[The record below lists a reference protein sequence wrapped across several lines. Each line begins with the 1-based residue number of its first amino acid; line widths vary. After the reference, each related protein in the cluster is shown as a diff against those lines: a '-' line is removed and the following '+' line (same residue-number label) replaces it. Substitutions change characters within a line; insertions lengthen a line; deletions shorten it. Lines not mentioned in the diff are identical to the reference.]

1 MNTSDETLRIG
12 VYVCHCGSNIAG
24 VIDVEALAKFAEGL
38 PHVVLARNYKYMCS
52 DPGQEL
58 VKQDIVEFGLNR
70 IVVAACSPNLHEPTF
85 RRAAEDAGLNRFLV
99 QMANIREQVAWVTE
113 DVQLAMDKAKAHVAA
128 AVRRVARHEPLQRQF
143 VRITPRAMVVGGGIA
158 GIQAALT
165 LADAGREVILVEREP
180 SIGGHMAM
188 FDKTFP
194 TLDCAACILT
204 PKMTSV
210 KLHPNIKML
219 TYSEV
224 ESVEGSVGNF
234 KVKVRRRPRYIDESL
249 CVGCMQCIDGCVF
262 TQAKFPNRF
271 DQGLG
276 LRKPVWI
283 PFPQAVPPVPVV
295 DPEVCLQ
302 ITRGKCKQSCVEA
315 CGERNAFR
323 FDQQETI
330 EEYEVGAI
338 IITTGFQAFDPSP
351 MAYYG
356 YGKYPNVYT
365 SLEVER
371 LLNAGGPTAGKLVLR
386 DGSTPRRVGI
396 IHCVGSRD
404 VNHHEYCSRVCC
416 MYSLKLA
423 HLVREKTDAEV
434 YNCYIDIR
442 SPGKG
447 FEEFYNRVQNEGVRF
462 IRGKVADI
470 SPAPNGEHDHSAAD
484 AGDSNRLAAGTA
496 ATEKGT
502 ASSSRPLV
510 MQVDDTLLGTIRRI
524 EVDMVILAVAL
535 EPRADAGDVRRTF
548 GISCSNEGFF
558 LEKHPKLAPVNT
570 ANDGVLIAG
579 ACQGAKDI
587 PDTVAQ
593 ADAAAAKALV
603 LIDAGQIELE
613 PNTAWIDEEMCSGC
627 KTCINMCP
635 YKAITADEERKIAV
649 IDPALCK
656 GCGTCVAACPSAPPS
671 NTSSARIRSAK
682 NWKD

>member
-1 MNTSDETLRIG
+1 MIDEPLRIG
-12 VYVCHCGSNIAG
+12 VYVCHCGSNIAST
-24 VIDVEALAKFAEGL
+24 IDVEALAKFAEDL
-38 PHVVLARNYKYMCS
+38 PGVALSRHYKYMCS

-58 VKQDIVEFGLNR
+58 VKRDIREFNLNR
-70 IVVAACSPNLHEPTF
+70 LVVAACSPNLHEATF

-99 QMANIREQVAWVTE
+99 QMANIREQVSWVTE
-113 DVQLAMDKAKAHVAA
+113 DREEALRKAKAHLAA
-128 AVRRVARHEPLQRQF
+128 AVRRVARHESLQRQF
-143 VRITPRAMVVGGGIA
+143 VQIYPRVLVVGGGIA
-158 GIQAALT
+158 GIEAALT
-165 LADAGREVILVEREP
+165 LAEAGREVILVEREP

-204 PKMTSV
+204 PKMTAV
-210 KLHPNIKML
+210 KLHPKIKLL
-219 TYSEV
+219 TYSNV
-224 ESVEGSVGNF
+224 ESVEGSVGHYR
-234 KVKVRRRPRYIDESL
+234 VKVRRKPRYIDESM
-249 CVGCMQCIDGCVF
+249 CVGCMLCIDGCVF
-262 TQAKFPNRF
+262 TKAKFPNPF

-276 LRKPVWI
+276 TRKPVWV

-302 ITRGKCKQSCVEA
+302 ITRGKCKQGCVEA

-330 EEYEVGAI
+330 EEYQVGAI
-338 IITTGFQAFDPSP
+338 IVATGFKTFDPSVIP
-351 MAYYG
+351 YYG

-386 DGSTPRRVGI
+386 DGSTPKRVGI

-404 VNHHEYCSRVCC
+404 ANYHPYCSRVCC

-423 HLVREKTDAEV
+423 HLIREKTEAEV
-434 YNCYIDIR
+434 YSCYIDMR
-442 SPGKG
+442 TPGKG
-447 FEEFYNRVQNEGVRF
+447 FEEFYNRVQNEGVYF
-462 IRGKVADI
+462 VRGKVADI
-470 SPAPNGEHDHSAAD
+470 TPVASQGNGKGDGASA
-484 AGDSNRLAAGTA
+484 SNALIM
-496 ATEKGT
+496 K
-502 ASSSRPLV
+502 
-510 MQVDDTLLGTIRRI
+510 VDDTLLGTIRNI

-535 EPRADAGDVRRTF
+535 EPQADAADVRRAF
-548 GISCSNEGFF
+548 GISCSSEGFF

-570 ANDGVLIAG
+570 ASDGVFLAG

-593 ADAAAAKALV
+593 ADAAAAKALA

-613 PNTAWIDEEMCSGC
+613 PNTAWIDENMCSGC
-627 KTCINMCP
+627 KTCIGLCP
-635 YKAITADEERKIAV
+635 YKAISRDEERKIAV

-656 GCGTCVAACPSAPPS
+656 GCGTCVAACPSGA
-671 NTSSARIRSAK
+671 AK
-682 NWKD
+682 QHLFSDEQVHEELEGLMSYV

>member
-1 MNTSDETLRIG
+1 MIADERLRIG

-24 VIDVEALAKFAEGL
+24 VVDVEQLAAFAEGL
-38 PHVVLARNYKYMCS
+38 PHVAIARHYKYMCS

-58 VKQDIVEFGLNR
+58 VKRDIAEHNLNR

-85 RRAAEDAGLNRFLV
+85 RRAAENAGLNRFLV
-99 QMANIREQVAWVTE
+99 QMCNIREQVSWVTE
-113 DVQLAMDKAKAHVAA
+113 DKPDALDKAKAHLAG
-128 AVRRVARHEPLQRQF
+128 AVRRVAGHEPLQRQF
-143 VRITPRAMVVGGGIA
+143 RRIVPRAMVIGGGIA
-158 GIQAALT
+158 GIEAALT
-165 LADAGREVILVEREP
+165 LADAGKEVVLVEREP

-219 TYSEV
+219 TYSTV
-224 ESVEGSVGNF
+224 ESVEGSVGNYH
-234 KVKVRRRPRYIDESL
+234 VKIRRKPRYIDEAL

-262 TQAKFPNRF
+262 TKPKFPNPF

-276 LRKPVWI
+276 LRKPVYV
-283 PFPQAVPPVPVV
+283 PFPQAVPPVPIV

-302 ITRGKCKQSCVEA
+302 IARGKCKQGCVEA

-323 FDQQETI
+323 FDQQERT
-330 EEYEVGAI
+330 EEYNVGAI
-338 IITTGFQAFDPSP
+338 VIATGFKAFDPSP
-351 MAYYG
+351 IEYYG

-371 LLNAGGPTAGKLVLR
+371 LLNAGGPTGGKLVLR
-386 DGSTPRRVGI
+386 DGSTPKRVGI

-404 VNHHEYCSRVCC
+404 ANYHPYCSRVCC
-416 MYSLKLA
+416 MYALKLA
-423 HLVREKTDAEV
+423 HLVREKTEAEV

-442 SPGKG
+442 TPGKG
-447 FEEFYNRVQNEGVRF
+447 FEEFYNRVQNEGVQF

-470 SPAPNGEHDHSAAD
+470 SPASGNGNGKLE
-484 AGDSNRLAAGTA
+484 TCP
-496 ATEKGT
+496 TP
-502 ASSSRPLV
+502 PLV
-510 MQVDDTLLGTIRRI
+510 MQVDDTLLGSIRKI

-535 EPRADAGDVRRTF
+535 EPQADVGDVRRTF
-548 GISCSNEGFF
+548 GISCSAEGFF

-593 ADAAAAKALV
+593 ADAAAAKAMV

-613 PNTAWIDEEMCSGC
+613 PNTAWVDEDMCSGC
-627 KTCINMCP
+627 KTCVPLCP
-635 YKAITADEERKIAV
+635 YKAIVHDPERKIAV
-649 IDPALCK
+649 IDQALCK
-656 GCGTCVAACPSAPPS
+656 GCGTCVAACPSGA
-671 NTSSARIRSAK
+671 AK
-682 NWKD
+682 QHLFGDEQVEDELEGLLSYV

>member
-1 MNTSDETLRIG
+1 MITTDETLRIG
-12 VYVCHCGSNIAG
+12 VYICHCGSNIAG
-24 VIDVEALAKFAEGL
+24 TVDVEALRTFAEGL
-38 PHVVLARNYKYMCS
+38 PHVAVARHYKYMCS

-58 VKQDIVEFGLNR
+58 VKRDIVEMNLNR

-99 QMANIREQVAWVTE
+99 QMANIREQVAWVTK
-113 DVQLAMDKAKAHVAA
+113 DKQEALEKAEAHVAA

-143 VRITPRAMVVGGGIA
+143 VRIVPRVMVVGGGIA

-165 LADAGREVILVEREP
+165 LAEAGREVILVEREP

-204 PKMTSV
+204 PKMTAV
-210 KLHPNIKML
+210 KLHPNIKMR
-219 TYSEV
+219 TYSTV

-234 KVKVRRRPRYIDESL
+234 RVKVRRRPRYIDEDL
-249 CVGCMQCIDGCVF
+249 CVGCMQCIDNCVF
-262 TQAKFPNRF
+262 TQAKFSNAF

-276 LRKPVWI
+276 QRKPVWI

-302 ITRGKCKQSCVEA
+302 LARGKCKQGCVEA

-323 FDQQETI
+323 FDQQERI
-330 EEYEVGAI
+330 EEYEVGTI
-338 IITTGFQAFDPSP
+338 IVATGFKAFDPSVIP
-351 MAYYG
+351 YYG

-386 DGSTPRRVGI
+386 DGSTPQRVGI
-396 IHCVGSRD
+396 VHCVGSRD
-404 VNHHEYCSRVCC
+404 ANYHPYCSRVCC
-416 MYSLKLA
+416 MYALKLA
-423 HLVREKTDAEV
+423 HLVREKTEAQV

-442 SPGKG
+442 APGKG
-447 FEEFYNRVQNEGVRF
+447 FEEFYNRVQNEGVQF

-470 SPAPNGEHDHSAAD
+470 TPV
-484 AGDSNRLAAGTA
+484 AGQGT
-496 ATEKGT
+496 T
-502 ASSSRPLV
+502 AEGGLI
-510 MQVDDTLLGTIRRI
+510 MQVDDTLLGTIRQI
-524 EVDMVILAVAL
+524 NVDMVILAVAL
-535 EPRADAGDVRRTF
+535 EPQADTNEVRRTF
-548 GISCSNEGFF
+548 GISCSAEGFF

-570 ANDGVLIAG
+570 ANDGVLVAG

-593 ADAAAAKALV
+593 ADAAAAKALA

-613 PNTAWIDEEMCSGC
+613 PNTAWVDEEMCSGC
-627 KTCINMCP
+627 KTCMALCP
-635 YKAITADEERKIAV
+635 YQAIKADEERKIAV
-649 IDPALCK
+649 IDQALCK
-656 GCGTCVAACPSAPPS
+656 GCGTCVAACPSGA
-671 NTSSARIRSAK
+671 AK
-682 NWKD
+682 QHLFADEQVGEELEGLMSYV